1 MTPALRAWVEALVD
15 SRLQQVLPAAPG
27 EDLSVSSWMA
37 RTCHQGAETSA
48 LTASALQQTEESTRR
63 LQAEVK
69 SLAEAQEQILRIVDS
84 LTGDAERQSNSTQW
98 VRIEQLSNIQRVIS
112 SVDELQKAM
121 SQEGDGVL
129 AQVRRSTVGLEELRR
144 RQSEDSEKFRA
155 ELSDIK
161 RLQSEAGHLQRNSGE
176 ELCAATG
183 AVAELRREIQATHRA
198 MQRADEAARL
208 QEGQL
213 RGGQQQLREQLDQ
226 LKGAQEASDHMSAQA
241 SRERQLLS
249 HEKRLIHLEEGLE
262 AARER
267 HRSASDQYEVQVR
280 SSKELLEQQQEAF
293 ERRQLYLEG
302 QTRELINREVEDQLR
317 NKKFAKM
324 EQRLQAVEQ
333 LAEDSD
339 ARCSSLSR
347 DFEHRLVK
355 SEANFGAALG
365 RLHGRGLLAT
375 QLELEKQFA
384 EIQERLAKL
393 EASVDGA
400 VTAEE
405 LEDFA
410 QQLGEQ
416 LAGAVR
422 SSRGSQQSKLAQQ
435 VKEEVALRFQRL
447 VEGWDGTFC
456 EQVGSFERQLLQH
469 LKPQTRALVE
479 QQDADATDTASV
491 AATEVP
497 PEAAVRMSRELD
509 VFVGLSSSDAAKLF
523 VQRARAR
530 MRA

>member
-249 HEKRLIHLEEGLE
+249 HE
-262 AARER
+262 RER

>member
-339 ARCSSLSR
+339 ARCSSLGR

-384 EIQERLAKL
+384 EIQERLAK
-393 EASVDGA
+393 
-400 VTAEE
+400 